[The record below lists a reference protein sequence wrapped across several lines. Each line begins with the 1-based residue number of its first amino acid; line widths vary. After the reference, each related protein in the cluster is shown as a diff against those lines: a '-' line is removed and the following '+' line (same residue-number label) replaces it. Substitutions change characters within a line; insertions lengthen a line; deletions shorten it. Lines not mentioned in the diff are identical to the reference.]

1 MFPSASEST
10 QVALPGLGTFNSSLK
25 LQSLLASIY
34 VGLCRNSAPVDAHE
48 TCKFGIFGQGRRDV
62 SKIVKS

>member
-10 QVALPGLGTFNSSLK
+10 QVALSGLGTFNSSLK

-34 VGLCRNSAPVDAHE
+34 VGLCRNSAPVDAMRLVNLE
-48 TCKFGIFGQGRRDV
+48 YLDKEGEM
-62 SKIVKS
+62 SPK